1 MEKRL
6 EAKQMR
12 LTKETLKKII
22 KEELDEAYT
31 SIAPGLSMDQT
42 DPNDGLFRIM
52 DEVMDRAL
60 EMLGITKADESYGEI
75 EHDMAPLS
83 NEVVSSRLQDIDGM
97 AQELVEK
104 YKSRR

>member
-1 MEKRL
+1 MK
-6 EAKQMR
+6 
-12 LTKETLKKII
+12 LTQETLKRII
-22 KEELDEAYT
+22 KEELEEAFT
-31 SIAPGLSMDQT
+31 SIDPSLSVDQT

-60 EMLGITKADESYGEI
+60 EMLGINKADKDYQEI
-75 EHDMAPLS
+75 EHDMGPLS

-104 YKSRR
+104 YKSRRAI